1 MRTLG
6 VLRSLLVAA
15 LLASAAAAAAG
26 AQWIAPDLGALAGEN
41 TAVTPGG
48 GLAIDEVVALEPS
61 GYWYRHPWGYGVWD
75 IQLAKSGP
83 TTGFTGT
90 EWCLRVA
97 DNAWASQALYPFN
110 GRLMRPGPYSGGT
123 YVATLANGTV
133 VPVPDFAT
141 RPASLAFLTYGSH
154 GGASAYSVTL
164 NYAGGGPAAVV
175 VPIASASVYPRDA
188 SGLGWST
195 QGVTVFASV
204 CAGRYGDLVVVP
216 NPRPASDLASI
227 VVAFDGAY
235 LTGPIAMSLTLTES
249 DYMAGYVFTGSAW
262 SGSDQATALRAPG
275 GSVTW
280 QGIDWSATLPDG
292 SSQIAVRMYCGE
304 AGSGGS
310 VLWQYAGQFTLAG
323 GGGSADFAEPCA
335 GEFVRCEV
343 DLVAGLDASPVL
355 DSLRFRYAGPAAV
368 GDEWRPPGVRLD
380 PNVPNPF
387 RSRTALRFE
396 IASAARVRLTLHDL
410 AGREVRGL
418 VDARLE
424 AGAHAVDWDGRDADG
439 RRAPPGAYLA
449 RLAVDGTVAG
459 ARLVLLQ

>member
-1 MRTLG
+1 MHALRLFQRLFLTVSLAG
-6 VLRSLLVAA
+6 V
-15 LLASAAAAAAG
+15 ASPAAG
-26 AQWIAPDLGALAGEN
+26 AQWIAPDLGALTGEN

-48 GLAIDEVVALEPS
+48 GLAIDEVVALESS
-61 GYWYRHPWGYGVWD
+61 GYWYRYPWGYGVWD

-83 TTGFTGT
+83 ATGFTGT

-110 GRLMRPGPYSGGT
+110 GRLMRAGPYSGGT

-133 VPVPDFAT
+133 VPVPDFAA

-188 SGLGWST
+188 SDSGWST
-195 QGVTVFASV
+195 QAVTVFTSV
-204 CAGRYGDLVVVP
+204 CAGRYGDVVVIP
-216 NPRPASDLASI
+216 NPRPASDLVSI
-227 VVAFDGAY
+227 VVTFDGAY
-235 LTGPIAMSLTLTES
+235 LTGPIAMSLTLSES
-249 DYMAGYVFTGSAW
+249 DYMAGYVFTGAAW

-304 AGSGGS
+304 AASGGS
-310 VLWQYAGQFTLAG
+310 VLWQYAGAFTLAAG
-323 GGGSADFAEPCA
+323 SGSADFAGPCA

-343 DLVAGLDASPVL
+343 DMVAGLDASPVL
-355 DSLRFRYAGPAAV
+355 DSLRFRYVGPAAV
-368 GDEWRPPGVRLD
+368 GDAWRLPGVRLD
-380 PNVPNPF
+380 PAVPNPF
-387 RSRTALRFE
+387 RTRTALRFE
-396 IASAARVRLTLHDL
+396 VAAAAHVRLAVYDVSGRLIRTLVEADLQPGVHD
-410 AGREVRGL
+410 AF
-418 VDARLE
+418 
-424 AGAHAVDWDGRDADG
+424 WDGRDDDG
-439 RRAPPGAYLA
+439 QMRGPGAYVA
-449 RLAVDGTVAG
+449 RLAVAG
-459 ARLVLLQ
+459 GSAATWLSFIR